1 MKPQFASCARVR
13 SSPPNT
19 SALRRIAKAR
29 GGIAKVAK
37 AAGIERKSL
46 YRALSAHGNPRL
58 SNPGCRDQ
66 SSALK
71 LIVEAAQ

>member
-13 SSPPNT
+13 GSPPNT

-37 AAGIERKSL
+37 AAGIERESL
-46 YRALSAHGNPRL
+46 YRALAAHGNPRRSTL
-58 SNPGCRDQ
+58 VPKAVG
-66 SSALK
+66 LK
-71 LIVEAAQ
+71 LTVEAAQ